1 MHQPLC
7 FPLLNSRIRHQA
19 SHQHLS
25 DNVFNKKLEM
35 RTVKKSCSVENLHLL
50 KTALTHMDT
59 NRVTLA
65 LFFATPYINEAS
77 RARGSRTTTEGKN
90 SALEPTV
97 LTSGTAQEI

>member
-35 RTVKKSCSVENLHLL
+35 RTVKSCSVENLHLL

-65 LFFATPYINEAS
+65 LFFATPYNNQAS
-77 RARGSRTTTEGKN
+77 GARGSGTTTEGKN

-97 LTSGTAQEI
+97 LSSGTAQEI